1 MLSLITT
8 KVCARCNTE
17 CAKTNFY
24 PHKHTKDKLN
34 SWCKQCSNVAT
45 SVSRKKEPK
54 TVFNYLKR
62 KMWAIKR
69 EAKLR
74 GIGFEI
80 TIDDVIELYGK
91 QKGLCALSGE
101 QLTWI
106 YGNNQ
111 GQVLTNLS
119 VDRIDSALD
128 YTKDNI
134 QLVCYIVNSMKNILT
149 KDELLL
155 WCNKIITYKKEN

>member
-1 MLSLITT
+1 
-8 KVCARCNTE
+8 
-17 CAKTNFY
+17 
-24 PHKHTKDKLN
+24 
-34 SWCKQCSNVAT
+34 
-45 SVSRKKEPK
+45 
-54 TVFNYLKR
+54 
-62 KMWAIKR
+62 MWAIKR